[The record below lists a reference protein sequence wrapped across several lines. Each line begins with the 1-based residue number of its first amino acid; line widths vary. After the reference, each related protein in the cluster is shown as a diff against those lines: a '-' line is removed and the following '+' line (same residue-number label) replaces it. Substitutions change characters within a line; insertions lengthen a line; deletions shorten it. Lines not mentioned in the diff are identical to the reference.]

1 MFKSES
7 EKKYIILKDGYNKKL
22 LLGIFCL
29 MVIVGALATSK
40 MWLPDDRP
48 MASNSETY
56 ELSLNNDTLATEQ
69 FIMDKE
75 KNLGELSLEETFL
88 NYQKK
93 YETSFEVLDDK
104 GNELPF
110 ELIREKIF
118 MTKDTITTKR
128 KSILQIGLPENVYY
142 VTVKVSQK
150 DLETQE
156 MKFDYRLFKNDTLSE
171 KGENY
176 LIEKQSEEL
185 KEKAKKKDNDSS
197 DEKKDEKQEE
207 KKSDESKEN
216 E

>member
-1 MFKSES
+1 
-7 EKKYIILKDGYNKKL
+7 
-22 LLGIFCL
+22 
-29 MVIVGALATSK
+29 
-40 MWLPDDRP
+40 
-48 MASNSETY
+48 
-56 ELSLNNDTLATEQ
+56 
-69 FIMDKE
+69 
-75 KNLGELSLEETFL
+75 
-88 NYQKK
+88 
-93 YETSFEVLDDK
+93 
-104 GNELPF
+104 
-110 ELIREKIF
+110 

-128 KSILQIGLPENVYY
+128 KSILQIGLPENIYY